1 MRNVVLDWVR
11 KILQAYIKN
20 SDSTAYYFEITKLYI
35 VLEVLQN
42 DVKYLAIFQKKHS
55 KKPITQYFLAE
66 NKSLCFLV
74 ELSKQSQ
81 NLLQLNC

>member
-42 DVKYLAIFQKKHS
+42 DVKYLAIFQKNILK
-55 KKPITQYFLAE
+55 
-66 NKSLCFLV
+66 
-74 ELSKQSQ
+74 
-81 NLLQLNC
+81 NLLPNTF

>member
-20 SDSTAYYFEITKLYI
+20 FDSTAYYFEITKLYI

-42 DVKYLAIFQKKHS
+42 DVKYLAIFQKNILK
-55 KKPITQYFLAE
+55 
-66 NKSLCFLV
+66 
-74 ELSKQSQ
+74 
-81 NLLQLNC
+81 NLLPNTF